1 METMENSGEKQ
12 RCLSL
17 LALYTTSFLC
27 DICHSAPKFNEKKIY
42 CSFFFAYQLHMG
54 HELRYY
60 HAAVFLTDDAW
71 RKDKQ
76 MENQKM
82 EIGVIGLGKFGLQM
96 ARTLVQLGHTV
107 VGLDDCENR
116 VQLSQE
122 ALDTVYKGDATNVSV
137 LKSLRFQDLDC
148 VMVSVGQAMEKS
160 LSITLNLQELNIP
173 RIWVKATNA
182 EHRKILR
189 RLGVDHAILPEHD
202 AATMSAH
209 QISNPGMLD
218 LIPKYGGILVQEL
231 TVDRWAGKTLLD
243 LNLMS
248 AHEVMVIGIKGPE
261 AHEYLFVPPA
271 RTELKRGDVLIV
283 VGRQAQVKGL
293 HP

>member
-1 METMENSGEKQ
+1 M
-12 RCLSL
+12 
-17 LALYTTSFLC
+17 A
-27 DICHSAPKFNEKKIY
+27 EKK
-42 CSFFFAYQLHMG
+42 L
-54 HELRYY
+54 
-60 HAAVFLTDDAW
+60 
-71 RKDKQ
+71 
-76 MENQKM
+76 

-107 VGLDDCENR
+107 VGVDDSEAR
-116 VQLSQE
+116 VQLAQQV
-122 ALDTVYKGDATNVSV
+122 LDTVYKADATNSAA

-160 LSITLNLQELNIP
+160 LSITLNLQELDIP

-202 AATMSAH
+202 AATMAAH
-209 QISNPGMLD
+209 QLSNPGMLD

-231 TVDRWAGKTLLD
+231 TVDRWSGKTLLE

-248 AHEVMVIGIKGPE
+248 QHEVMVIGVR
-261 AHEYLFVPPA
+261 AADSHDYRFVPPA
-271 RTELKRGDVLIV
+271 RTELHRGDVLIV
-283 VGRQAQVKGL
+283 VGRQANVKNL